1 MPGGVFIP
9 KIEQINS
16 AETWEE
22 ARPLLL
28 EALRD
33 IAGRLS
39 QGDIVVS
46 EGSPEREL
54 RADAG
59 KMIVLDKLNGKLYFK
74 ATGVASKT
82 GWREVS
88 FV

>member
-16 AETWEE
+16 AETWDE
-22 ARPLLL
+22 AKPLLL

-33 IAGRLS
+33 MADRLS

-46 EGSPEREL
+46 EGNPEREL

-74 ATGVASKT
+74 ASGVASKT
-82 GWREVS
+82 GWKEIQLI
-88 FV
+88 

>member
-16 AETWEE
+16 AESWEE

-33 IAGRLS
+33 MAGRLS
-39 QGDIVVS
+39 QGDIIVS
-46 EGSPEREL
+46 EGNPENEL

-74 ATGVASKT
+74 ASGIANKT
-82 GWREVS
+82 GWKEISLV
-88 FV
+88 

>member
-22 ARPLLL
+22 AKPLLL

-46 EGSPEREL
+46 EGNPEREL

-59 KMIVLDKLNGKLYFK
+59 TMIVLDRLNGKLYFK
-74 ATGVASKT
+74 ATGVANKT
-82 GWREVS
+82 GWKEIA